1 MIEKFYTDE
10 ILKDDPLFKRFL
22 MDNPTTG
29 YLKVRASSANEAVP
43 ISGLNVKVYKD
54 IGNYRVI
61 FFEGVTD
68 YSGMINN
75 IQLPAP
81 MRVTDDL
88 VVPNFTEYKLE
99 AYNNSNLD
107 LYYDISVCC
116 NITVIQYINITPSV
130 NGMNYGN

>member
-61 FFEGVTD
+61 FFE
-68 YSGMINN
+68 
-75 IQLPAP
+75 
-81 MRVTDDL
+81 
-88 VVPNFTEYKLE
+88 
-99 AYNNSNLD
+99 
-107 LYYDISVCC
+107 
-116 NITVIQYINITPSV
+116 
-130 NGMNYGN
+130 